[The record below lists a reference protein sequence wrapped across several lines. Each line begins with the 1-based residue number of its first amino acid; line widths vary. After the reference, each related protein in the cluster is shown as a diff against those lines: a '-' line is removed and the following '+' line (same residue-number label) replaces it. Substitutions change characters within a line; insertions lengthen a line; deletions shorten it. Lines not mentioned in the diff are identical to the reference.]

1 MAWWQILLITLYAG
15 LQILDELQLYSGLN
29 TPVGAGFIVGLIMGD
44 LQTGLFIGA
53 SMQLMVLGVGTF
65 GGASKIDATIGTVLA
80 TAFSISIHG
89 MSPQVAISSIAVPV
103 ATIMIQLDILARFT
117 NTYFAHRIDHDI
129 ENFNYKG
136 IERNFLL
143 GALPWALSRVIPV
156 FLALAFGRGLVQA
169 IANALN
175 GSWAW
180 LGNGLALAGATL
192 PAVGFAILLRYL
204 PVKKHIAYLILGFT
218 VTTLFTVLFTNIQT
232 LGTGL
237 AAASKGFTA
246 TFNGMPM
253 LAIAM
258 LGLALAILHYKRTIA
273 TVAPAAAS
281 DTDTKQAVQKSSSS
295 SNDEG
300 EITDDEL

>member
-1 MAWWQILLITLYAG
+1 MAWWQIILITLYSG
-15 LQILDELQLYSGLN
+15 VQILDELQIWSGLN
-29 TPVGAGFIVGLIMGD
+29 TPIGAGFIVGLIMGNIPV
-44 LQTGLFIGA
+44 GLFIGA
-53 SMQLMVLGVGTF
+53 SMQLMILGVGTF
-65 GGASKIDATIGTVLA
+65 GGASRIDATIGTVLA

-129 ENFNYKG
+129 ETFNYKG
-136 IERNFLL
+136 IERNYLL
-143 GALPWALSRVIPV
+143 GALPWALSRAIPV

-180 LGNGLALAGATL
+180 LGNGLSLAGATL

-204 PVKKHIAYLILGFT
+204 PVKKHVAYLILGFT
-218 VTTLFTVLFTNIQT
+218 ITTLFSVIFSNVQS
-232 LGTGL
+232 LGTGI
-237 AAASKGFTA
+237 AAIGKGFSVK
-246 TFNGMPM
+246 FNGMPM
-253 LAIAM
+253 LAIAL
-258 LGLALAILHYKRTIA
+258 LGFALSIMHYKGSVNEDKENVTKNA
-273 TVAPAAAS
+273 VKLADSS
-281 DTDTKQAVQKSSSS
+281 DETK
-295 SNDEG
+295 G

>member
-1 MAWWQILLITLYAG
+1 MAWWQIILITLYSG
-15 LQILDELQLYSGLN
+15 LQILDELHIWSGLN
-29 TPVGAGFIVGLIMGD
+29 TPIGAGFIVGLIMGNIPV
-44 LQTGLFIGA
+44 GLFIGA
-53 SMQLMVLGVGTF
+53 SMQLMILGVGTF
-65 GGASKIDATIGTVLA
+65 GGASRIDATIGTVLA

-129 ENFNYKG
+129 ETFNYKG
-136 IERNFLL
+136 IERNYLL
-143 GALPWALSRVIPV
+143 GALPWALSRAIPV

-180 LGNGLALAGATL
+180 LGNGLSLAGATL

-204 PVKKHIAYLILGFT
+204 PVKKHVAYLILGFT
-218 VTTLFTVLFTNIQT
+218 ITTLFSVIFSNVQS
-232 LGTGL
+232 LGTGI
-237 AAASKGFTA
+237 ATISKGFSVK
-246 TFNGMPM
+246 FNGMPM
-253 LAIAM
+253 LAIAL
-258 LGLALAILHYKRTIA
+258 LGFALSIMHYKGSVNEDKENVTKNA
-273 TVAPAAAS
+273 VKLADSS
-281 DTDTKQAVQKSSSS
+281 DETK
-295 SNDEG
+295 G

>member
-1 MAWWQILLITLYAG
+1 MAWWQIILITLYSG
-15 LQILDELQLYSGLN
+15 VQILDELQIWSGLN
-29 TPVGAGFIVGLIMGD
+29 TPIGAGFIVGLIMGNIPV
-44 LQTGLFIGA
+44 GLFIGA
-53 SMQLMVLGVGTF
+53 SMQLMILGVGTF
-65 GGASKIDATIGTVLA
+65 GGASRIDATIGTVLA

-129 ENFNYKG
+129 ETFNYKG
-136 IERNFLL
+136 IERNYLL
-143 GALPWALSRVIPV
+143 GALPWALSRAIPV

-180 LGNGLALAGATL
+180 LGNGLSLAGATL

-204 PVKKHIAYLILGFT
+204 PVKKHVAYLILGFT
-218 VTTLFTVLFTNIQT
+218 ITTLFSVIFSNVQS
-232 LGTGL
+232 LGTGI
-237 AAASKGFTA
+237 AAISKGFSVK
-246 TFNGMPM
+246 FNGMPM
-253 LAIAM
+253 LAIAL
-258 LGLALAILHYKRTIA
+258 LGFALSIMHYTGSVNEDKENVTKNAVKLADS
-273 TVAPAAAS
+273 S
-281 DTDTKQAVQKSSSS
+281 DETK
-295 SNDEG
+295 G

>member
-1 MAWWQILLITLYAG
+1 MAWWQIILITLYSG
-15 LQILDELQLYSGLN
+15 VQILDELQIWSGLN
-29 TPVGAGFIVGLIMGD
+29 TPIGAGFIVGLIMGNIPV
-44 LQTGLFIGA
+44 GLFIGA
-53 SMQLMVLGVGTF
+53 SMQLMILGVGTF
-65 GGASKIDATIGTVLA
+65 GGASRIDATIGTVLA

-136 IERNFLL
+136 IERNYLL
-143 GALPWALSRVIPV
+143 GALPWALSRAIPV

-180 LGNGLALAGATL
+180 LGNGLSLAGATL

-204 PVKKHIAYLILGFT
+204 PVKKHVAYLILGFT
-218 VTTLFTVLFTNIQT
+218 ITTLFSVIFSNVQS
-232 LGTGL
+232 LGTGI
-237 AAASKGFTA
+237 AAISKGFSVK
-246 TFNGMPM
+246 FNGMPM
-253 LAIAM
+253 LAIAL
-258 LGLALAILHYKRTIA
+258 LGFALSIMHYKGSVNEDKENVTKNA
-273 TVAPAAAS
+273 VKLADSS
-281 DTDTKQAVQKSSSS
+281 DETK
-295 SNDEG
+295 G

>member
-1 MAWWQILLITLYAG
+1 MAWWQIILITLYSG
-15 LQILDELQLYSGLN
+15 VQILDELQIWSGLN
-29 TPVGAGFIVGLIMGD
+29 TPIGAGFIVGLIMGNIPV
-44 LQTGLFIGA
+44 GLFIGA
-53 SMQLMVLGVGTF
+53 SMQLMILGVGTF
-65 GGASKIDATIGTVLA
+65 GGASRIDATIGTVLA

-129 ENFNYKG
+129 ETFNYKG
-136 IERNFLL
+136 IERNYLL
-143 GALPWALSRVIPV
+143 GALPWALSRAIPV

-180 LGNGLALAGATL
+180 LGNGLSLAGAML

-204 PVKKHIAYLILGFT
+204 PVKKHVAYLILGFT
-218 VTTLFTVLFTNIQT
+218 ITTLFSVIFSNVQS
-232 LGTGL
+232 LGTGI
-237 AAASKGFTA
+237 AAISKGFSVK
-246 TFNGMPM
+246 FNGMPM
-253 LAIAM
+253 LAIAL
-258 LGLALAILHYKRTIA
+258 LGFALSIMHYKGSVNEDKENVTKNA
-273 TVAPAAAS
+273 VKLADSS
-281 DTDTKQAVQKSSSS
+281 DETK
-295 SNDEG
+295 G

>member
-1 MAWWQILLITLYAG
+1 MAWWQIILITLYSG
-15 LQILDELQLYSGLN
+15 VQILDELQIWSGLN
-29 TPVGAGFIVGLIMGD
+29 TPIGAGFIVGLIMGNIPV
-44 LQTGLFIGA
+44 GLFIGA
-53 SMQLMVLGVGTF
+53 SMQLMILGVGTF
-65 GGASKIDATIGTVLA
+65 GGASRIDATIGTVLA

-129 ENFNYKG
+129 ETFNYKG
-136 IERNFLL
+136 IERNYLL
-143 GALPWALSRVIPV
+143 GALPWALSRAIPE

-180 LGNGLALAGATL
+180 LGNGLSLAGATL

-204 PVKKHIAYLILGFT
+204 PVKKHVAYLILGFT
-218 VTTLFTVLFTNIQT
+218 ITTLFSVIFSNVQS
-232 LGTGL
+232 LGTGI
-237 AAASKGFTA
+237 ATISKGFSVK
-246 TFNGMPM
+246 FNGMPM
-253 LAIAM
+253 LAIAL
-258 LGLALAILHYKRTIA
+258 LGFALSIMHYKGSVNEDKENVTKNA
-273 TVAPAAAS
+273 VKLADSS
-281 DTDTKQAVQKSSSS
+281 DETK
-295 SNDEG
+295 G

>member
-1 MAWWQILLITLYAG
+1 MAWWQIILITLYSG
-15 LQILDELQLYSGLN
+15 VQILDELQIWSGLN
-29 TPVGAGFIVGLIMGD
+29 TPIGAGFIVGLIMGNIPV
-44 LQTGLFIGA
+44 GLFIGA
-53 SMQLMVLGVGTF
+53 SMQLMILGVGTF
-65 GGASKIDATIGTVLA
+65 GGASRIDATIGTVLA

-129 ENFNYKG
+129 ETFNYKG
-136 IERNFLL
+136 IERNYLL
-143 GALPWALSRVIPV
+143 GALPWALSRAIPV

-180 LGNGLALAGATL
+180 LGNGLSLAGATL

-204 PVKKHIAYLILGFT
+204 PVKKHVAYLILGFT
-218 VTTLFTVLFTNIQT
+218 ITTLFSVIFSNVQS
-232 LGTGL
+232 LGTGI
-237 AAASKGFTA
+237 AAISKGFSVK
-246 TFNGMPM
+246 FNGMPM
-253 LAIAM
+253 LAIAL
-258 LGLALAILHYKRTIA
+258 LGFALSIMHYKGSVNEDKENVTKNA
-273 TVAPAAAS
+273 VKLADSS
-281 DTDTKQAVQKSSSS
+281 DEMK
-295 SNDEG
+295 G

>member
-1 MAWWQILLITLYAG
+1 MAWWQIILITLYSG
-15 LQILDELQLYSGLN
+15 VQILDELQIWSGLN
-29 TPVGAGFIVGLIMGD
+29 TPIGAGFIVGLIMGNIPV
-44 LQTGLFIGA
+44 GLFIGA
-53 SMQLMVLGVGTF
+53 SMQLMILGVGTF
-65 GGASKIDATIGTVLA
+65 GGASRIDATIGTVLA

-129 ENFNYKG
+129 ETFNYKG
-136 IERNFLL
+136 IERNYLL
-143 GALPWALSRVIPV
+143 GALPWALSRAIPV

-180 LGNGLALAGATL
+180 LGNGLSLAGATL

-204 PVKKHIAYLILGFT
+204 PVKKHVAYLILGFT
-218 VTTLFTVLFTNIQT
+218 ITTLFSVIFSNVQSLE
-232 LGTGL
+232 TGI
-237 AAASKGFTA
+237 AAISKGFSVK
-246 TFNGMPM
+246 FNGMPM
-253 LAIAM
+253 LAIAL
-258 LGLALAILHYKRTIA
+258 LGFALSIMHYKGSVNEDKENVTKNA
-273 TVAPAAAS
+273 VKLADSS
-281 DTDTKQAVQKSSSS
+281 DETK
-295 SNDEG
+295 G

>member
-1 MAWWQILLITLYAG
+1 M
-15 LQILDELQLYSGLN
+15 QILDELQIWSGLN
-29 TPVGAGFIVGLIMGD
+29 TPIGAGFIVGLIMGNIPV
-44 LQTGLFIGA
+44 GLFIGA
-53 SMQLMVLGVGTF
+53 SMQLMILGVGTF
-65 GGASKIDATIGTVLA
+65 GGASRIDATIGTVLA

-129 ENFNYKG
+129 ETFNYKG
-136 IERNFLL
+136 IERNYLL
-143 GALPWALSRVIPV
+143 GALPWALSRAIPV

-180 LGNGLALAGATL
+180 LGNGLSLAGATL

-204 PVKKHIAYLILGFT
+204 PVKKHVAYLILGFT
-218 VTTLFTVLFTNIQT
+218 ITTLFSVIFSNVQS
-232 LGTGL
+232 LGTGI
-237 AAASKGFTA
+237 AAISKGFSVK
-246 TFNGMPM
+246 FNGMPM
-253 LAIAM
+253 LAIAL
-258 LGLALAILHYKRTIA
+258 LGFALSIMHYKGSVNEDKENVTKNA
-273 TVAPAAAS
+273 VKLADSS
-281 DTDTKQAVQKSSSS
+281 DETK
-295 SNDEG
+295 G

>member
-1 MAWWQILLITLYAG
+1 MAWWQIILITLYSG
-15 LQILDELQLYSGLN
+15 VQILDELQIWSGLN
-29 TPVGAGFIVGLIMGD
+29 TPIGAGFIVGLIMGNIPV
-44 LQTGLFIGA
+44 GLFIGA
-53 SMQLMVLGVGTF
+53 SMQLMILGVGTF
-65 GGASKIDATIGTVLA
+65 GGASRIDATIGTVLA

-129 ENFNYKG
+129 ETFNYKG
-136 IERNFLL
+136 IECNYLL
-143 GALPWALSRVIPV
+143 GALPWALSRAIPV

-180 LGNGLALAGATL
+180 LGNGLSLAGATL

-204 PVKKHIAYLILGFT
+204 PVKKHVAYLILGFT
-218 VTTLFTVLFTNIQT
+218 ITTLFSVIFSNVQS
-232 LGTGL
+232 LGTGI
-237 AAASKGFTA
+237 AAISKGFSVK
-246 TFNGMPM
+246 FNGMPM
-253 LAIAM
+253 LAIAL
-258 LGLALAILHYKRTIA
+258 LGFALSIMHYKGSVNEDKENVTKNA
-273 TVAPAAAS
+273 VKLADSS
-281 DTDTKQAVQKSSSS
+281 DETK
-295 SNDEG
+295 G

>member
-1 MAWWQILLITLYAG
+1 MAWWQIILITLYSG
-15 LQILDELQLYSGLN
+15 VQILDELQIWSGLN
-29 TPVGAGFIVGLIMGD
+29 TPIGAGFIVGVIMGNIPV
-44 LQTGLFIGA
+44 GLFIGA
-53 SMQLMVLGVGTF
+53 SMQLMILGVGTF
-65 GGASKIDATIGTVLA
+65 GGASRIDATIGTVLA

-129 ENFNYKG
+129 ETFNYKG
-136 IERNFLL
+136 IERNYLL
-143 GALPWALSRVIPV
+143 GALPWALSRAIPV

-180 LGNGLALAGATL
+180 LGNGLSLAGATL

-204 PVKKHIAYLILGFT
+204 PVKKHVAYLILGFT
-218 VTTLFTVLFTNIQT
+218 ITTLFSVIFSNVQS
-232 LGTGL
+232 LGTGI
-237 AAASKGFTA
+237 AAISKGFSVK
-246 TFNGMPM
+246 FNGMPM
-253 LAIAM
+253 LAIAL
-258 LGLALAILHYKRTIA
+258 LGFALSIMHYKGSVNEDKENVTKNA
-273 TVAPAAAS
+273 VKLADSS
-281 DTDTKQAVQKSSSS
+281 DETK
-295 SNDEG
+295 G

>member
-1 MAWWQILLITLYAG
+1 MAWWQIILITLYSG
-15 LQILDELQLYSGLN
+15 LQILDELQIWSGLN
-29 TPVGAGFIVGLIMGD
+29 TPIGAGFIVGLIMGNIPV
-44 LQTGLFIGA
+44 GLFIGA
-53 SMQLMVLGVGTF
+53 SMQLMILGVGTF
-65 GGASKIDATIGTVLA
+65 GGASRIDATIGTVLA

-129 ENFNYKG
+129 ETFNYKG
-136 IERNFLL
+136 IERNYLL
-143 GALPWALSRVIPV
+143 GALPWALSRAIPV

-180 LGNGLALAGATL
+180 LGNGLSLAGATL

-204 PVKKHIAYLILGFT
+204 PVKKHVAYLILGFT
-218 VTTLFTVLFTNIQT
+218 ITTLFSVIFSNVQS
-232 LGTGL
+232 LGTGI
-237 AAASKGFTA
+237 AAISKGFSVK
-246 TFNGMPM
+246 FNGMPM
-253 LAIAM
+253 LAIAL
-258 LGLALAILHYKRTIA
+258 LGFALSIMHYKGSVNEDKENVTKNA
-273 TVAPAAAS
+273 VKLADSS
-281 DTDTKQAVQKSSSS
+281 DETK
-295 SNDEG
+295 G

>member
-1 MAWWQILLITLYAG
+1 MAWWQIILITLYSG
-15 LQILDELQLYSGLN
+15 VQILDELQIWSGLN
-29 TPVGAGFIVGLIMGD
+29 TPIGAGFIVGLIIGNIPV
-44 LQTGLFIGA
+44 GLFIGA
-53 SMQLMVLGVGTF
+53 SMQLMILGVGTF
-65 GGASKIDATIGTVLA
+65 GGASRIDATIGTVLA

-129 ENFNYKG
+129 ETFNYKG
-136 IERNFLL
+136 IERNYLL
-143 GALPWALSRVIPV
+143 GALPWALSRAIPV

-180 LGNGLALAGATL
+180 LGNGLSLAGATL

-204 PVKKHIAYLILGFT
+204 PVKKHVAYLILGFT
-218 VTTLFTVLFTNIQT
+218 ITTLFSVIFSNVQS
-232 LGTGL
+232 LGTGI
-237 AAASKGFTA
+237 AAISKGFSVK
-246 TFNGMPM
+246 FNGMPM
-253 LAIAM
+253 LAIAL
-258 LGLALAILHYKRTIA
+258 LGFALSIMHYKGSVNEDKENVTKTA
-273 TVAPAAAS
+273 VKLADSS
-281 DTDTKQAVQKSSSS
+281 DETK
-295 SNDEG
+295 G

>member
-1 MAWWQILLITLYAG
+1 M
-15 LQILDELQLYSGLN
+15 
-29 TPVGAGFIVGLIMGD
+29 
-44 LQTGLFIGA
+44 
-53 SMQLMVLGVGTF
+53 
-65 GGASKIDATIGTVLA
+65 
-80 TAFSISIHG
+80 
-89 MSPQVAISSIAVPV
+89 
-103 ATIMIQLDILARFT
+103 
-117 NTYFAHRIDHDI
+117 
-129 ENFNYKG
+129 
-136 IERNFLL
+136 L
-143 GALPWALSRVIPV
+143 GALPWSLSRAIPV

-204 PVKKHIAYLILGFT
+204 PVKKHVAYLIMGFT
-218 VTTLFTVLFTNIQT
+218 ITTLFTVLFTNIQT

-246 TFNGMPM
+246 SFNGMPM

-258 LGLALAILHYKRTIA
+258 LGFALAILHYKRTIA
-273 TVAPAAAS
+273 TVAPASA
-281 DTDTKQAVQKSSSS
+281 TKQTIQKSSSS

>member
-1 MAWWQILLITLYAG
+1 MAWWQIILITLYSG
-15 LQILDELQLYSGLN
+15 LQILDELQIWSGLN
-29 TPVGAGFIVGLIMGD
+29 TPIGAGFIVGLIMGNIPV
-44 LQTGLFIGA
+44 GLFIGA
-53 SMQLMVLGVGTF
+53 SMQLMILGVGTF
-65 GGASKIDATIGTVLA
+65 GGASRIDATIGTVLA

-129 ENFNYKG
+129 ETFNYKG
-136 IERNFLL
+136 IERNYLL
-143 GALPWALSRVIPV
+143 GALPWALSRAIPV

-180 LGNGLALAGATL
+180 LGNGLSLAGATL

-204 PVKKHIAYLILGFT
+204 PVKKHVAYLILGFT
-218 VTTLFTVLFTNIQT
+218 ITTLFSVIFSNVQS
-232 LGTGL
+232 LGTGI
-237 AAASKGFTA
+237 ATISKGFSVK
-246 TFNGMPM
+246 FNGMPM
-253 LAIAM
+253 LAIAL
-258 LGLALAILHYKRTIA
+258 LGFALSIMHYKGSVNEDKENVTKN
-273 TVAPAAAS
+273 TVKLADSS
-281 DTDTKQAVQKSSSS
+281 DETK
-295 SNDEG
+295 G

>member
-1 MAWWQILLITLYAG
+1 MAWWQIILITLYSG
-15 LQILDELQLYSGLN
+15 LQILDELQIWSGLN
-29 TPVGAGFIVGLIMGD
+29 TPIGAGFIVGLIMGNIPV
-44 LQTGLFIGA
+44 GLFIGA
-53 SMQLMVLGVGTF
+53 SMQLMILGVGTF
-65 GGASKIDATIGTVLA
+65 GGASRIDATIGTVLA

-129 ENFNYKG
+129 ETFNYKG
-136 IERNFLL
+136 IERNYLL
-143 GALPWALSRVIPV
+143 GALPWALSRAIPV

-180 LGNGLALAGATL
+180 LGNGLSLAGATL

-204 PVKKHIAYLILGFT
+204 PVKKHVAYLILGFT
-218 VTTLFTVLFTNIQT
+218 ITTLFSVIFSNVQS
-232 LGTGL
+232 LGTGI
-237 AAASKGFTA
+237 AAISKGFSVK
-246 TFNGMPM
+246 FNGMPM
-253 LAIAM
+253 LAIAL
-258 LGLALAILHYKRTIA
+258 LGFALSIMHYKGSVNEDKENVTKNA
-273 TVAPAAAS
+273 VKLVDSS
-281 DTDTKQAVQKSSSS
+281 DETK
-295 SNDEG
+295 G

>member
-1 MAWWQILLITLYAG
+1 MAWWQIILITLYSG
-15 LQILDELQLYSGLN
+15 LQILDELQIWSGLN
-29 TPVGAGFIVGLIMGD
+29 TPIGAGFIVGLIMGNIPV
-44 LQTGLFIGA
+44 GLFIGA
-53 SMQLMVLGVGTF
+53 SMQLMILGVGTF
-65 GGASKIDATIGTVLA
+65 GGASRIDATIGTVLA

-129 ENFNYKG
+129 ETFNYKG
-136 IERNFLL
+136 IGRNYLL
-143 GALPWALSRVIPV
+143 GALPWALSRAIPV

-180 LGNGLALAGATL
+180 LGNGLSLAGATL

-204 PVKKHIAYLILGFT
+204 PVKKHVAYLILGFT
-218 VTTLFTVLFTNIQT
+218 ITTLFSVIFSNVQS
-232 LGTGL
+232 LGTGI
-237 AAASKGFTA
+237 ATISKGFSVK
-246 TFNGMPM
+246 FNGMPM
-253 LAIAM
+253 LAIAL
-258 LGLALAILHYKRTIA
+258 LGFALSIMHYKGSVNEDKENVTKNA
-273 TVAPAAAS
+273 VKLADSS
-281 DTDTKQAVQKSSSS
+281 DETK
-295 SNDEG
+295 G

>member
-1 MAWWQILLITLYAG
+1 MAWWQIILITLYSG
-15 LQILDELQLYSGLN
+15 VQILDELQIWSGLN
-29 TPVGAGFIVGLIMGD
+29 TPIGAGFIVGLIMGNIPV
-44 LQTGLFIGA
+44 GLFIGA
-53 SMQLMVLGVGTF
+53 SMQLMILGVGTF
-65 GGASKIDATIGTVLA
+65 GGASRIDATIGTVLA

-129 ENFNYKG
+129 ETFNYKG
-136 IERNFLL
+136 IERNYLL
-143 GALPWALSRVIPV
+143 GALPWALSRAIPV

-180 LGNGLALAGATL
+180 LGNGLSLAGATL

-204 PVKKHIAYLILGFT
+204 PVKKHVAYLILGFT
-218 VTTLFTVLFTNIQT
+218 ITTLFSVIFFNVQS
-232 LGTGL
+232 LGTGI
-237 AAASKGFTA
+237 AAISKGFSVK
-246 TFNGMPM
+246 FNGMPM
-253 LAIAM
+253 LAIAL
-258 LGLALAILHYKRTIA
+258 LGFALSIMHYKGSVNEDKENVTKNA
-273 TVAPAAAS
+273 VKLADSS
-281 DTDTKQAVQKSSSS
+281 DETK
-295 SNDEG
+295 G

>member
-1 MAWWQILLITLYAG
+1 MVEIILITLYSG
-15 LQILDELQLYSGLN
+15 VQILDELQIWSGLN
-29 TPVGAGFIVGLIMGD
+29 TPIGAGFIVGLIMGNIPV
-44 LQTGLFIGA
+44 GLFIGA
-53 SMQLMVLGVGTF
+53 SMQLMILGVGTF
-65 GGASKIDATIGTVLA
+65 GGASRIDATIGTVLA

-129 ENFNYKG
+129 ETFNYKG
-136 IERNFLL
+136 IERNYLL
-143 GALPWALSRVIPV
+143 GALPWALSRAIPV

-180 LGNGLALAGATL
+180 LGNGLSLAGATL

-204 PVKKHIAYLILGFT
+204 PVKKHVAYLILGFT
-218 VTTLFTVLFTNIQT
+218 ITTLFSVIFSNVQS
-232 LGTGL
+232 LGTGI
-237 AAASKGFTA
+237 AAMSKGFSVK
-246 TFNGMPM
+246 FNGMPM
-253 LAIAM
+253 LAIAL
-258 LGLALAILHYKRTIA
+258 LGFALSIMHYKGSVNEDKENVTKNA
-273 TVAPAAAS
+273 VKLADSS
-281 DTDTKQAVQKSSSS
+281 DETK
-295 SNDEG
+295 G

>member
-1 MAWWQILLITLYAG
+1 MAWWQIILITLYSG
-15 LQILDELQLYSGLN
+15 VQILDELQIWSGLN
-29 TPVGAGFIVGLIMGD
+29 TPIGAGFIVGLIMENIPV
-44 LQTGLFIGA
+44 GLFIGA
-53 SMQLMVLGVGTF
+53 SMQLMILGVGTF
-65 GGASKIDATIGTVLA
+65 GGASRIDATIGTVLA

-129 ENFNYKG
+129 ETFNYKG
-136 IERNFLL
+136 IERNYLL
-143 GALPWALSRVIPV
+143 GALPWALSRAIPV

-180 LGNGLALAGATL
+180 LGNGLSLAGATL

-204 PVKKHIAYLILGFT
+204 PVKKHVAYLILGFT
-218 VTTLFTVLFTNIQT
+218 ITTLFSVIFSNVQS
-232 LGTGL
+232 LGTGI
-237 AAASKGFTA
+237 AAISKGFSVK
-246 TFNGMPM
+246 FNGMPM
-253 LAIAM
+253 LAIAL
-258 LGLALAILHYKRTIA
+258 LGFALSIMHYKGSVNEDKENVTKNA
-273 TVAPAAAS
+273 VKLADSS
-281 DTDTKQAVQKSSSS
+281 DETK
-295 SNDEG
+295 G

>member
-1 MAWWQILLITLYAG
+1 MAWWQIILITLYSG
-15 LQILDELQLYSGLN
+15 VQILDELQIWSGLN
-29 TPVGAGFIVGLIMGD
+29 TPIGAGFIVGLIMGNIPV
-44 LQTGLFIGA
+44 GLFIGA
-53 SMQLMVLGVGTF
+53 SMQLMILGVGTF
-65 GGASKIDATIGTVLA
+65 GGASRIDATIGTVLA

-129 ENFNYKG
+129 ETFNYKG
-136 IERNFLL
+136 IERNYLL
-143 GALPWALSRVIPV
+143 GALPWALSRAIPV

-180 LGNGLALAGATL
+180 LGNGLSLAGATL

-204 PVKKHIAYLILGFT
+204 PVKKHVAYLILGFT
-218 VTTLFTVLFTNIQT
+218 ITTLFGVIFSNVQS
-232 LGTGL
+232 LGTGI
-237 AAASKGFTA
+237 AAISKGFSVK
-246 TFNGMPM
+246 FNGMPM
-253 LAIAM
+253 LAIAL
-258 LGLALAILHYKRTIA
+258 LGFALSIMHYKGSVNEDKENVTKNA
-273 TVAPAAAS
+273 VKLADSS
-281 DTDTKQAVQKSSSS
+281 DETK
-295 SNDEG
+295 G

>member
-1 MAWWQILLITLYAG
+1 MAWWQIILITLYSG
-15 LQILDELQLYSGLN
+15 VQILDELQIWSGLN
-29 TPVGAGFIVGLIMGD
+29 TPIGAGFIVGLIMGNIPV
-44 LQTGLFIGA
+44 GLFIGA
-53 SMQLMVLGVGTF
+53 SMQLMILGVGTF
-65 GGASKIDATIGTVLA
+65 GGASRIDATIGTVLA

-129 ENFNYKG
+129 ETFNYKG
-136 IERNFLL
+136 IERNYLL
-143 GALPWALSRVIPV
+143 GALPWALSRAIPV

-180 LGNGLALAGATL
+180 LGNGLSLAGATL

-204 PVKKHIAYLILGFT
+204 PVKKHVAYLILGFT
-218 VTTLFTVLFTNIQT
+218 ITTLFSVIFSNVQS
-232 LGTGL
+232 LGTGI
-237 AAASKGFTA
+237 AAISKGFSVK
-246 TFNGMPM
+246 FNGMPM
-253 LAIAM
+253 LAIAL
-258 LGLALAILHYKRTIA
+258 LGFALSIMHYKGSVNEDKENVTKNA
-273 TVAPAAAS
+273 VKLADSS
-281 DTDTKQAVQKSSSS
+281 DETK
-295 SNDEG
+295 G

>member
-1 MAWWQILLITLYAG
+1 MAWWQIILITLYSG
-15 LQILDELQLYSGLN
+15 VQILDELQIWSGLN
-29 TPVGAGFIVGLIMGD
+29 TPIGAGFIVGLIMGNIPV
-44 LQTGLFIGA
+44 GLFIGA
-53 SMQLMVLGVGTF
+53 SMQLMILGVGTF
-65 GGASKIDATIGTVLA
+65 GGASRIDATIGTVLA

-129 ENFNYKG
+129 ETFNYKG
-136 IERNFLL
+136 IERNYLL
-143 GALPWALSRVIPV
+143 GALPWTLSRAIPV

-180 LGNGLALAGATL
+180 LGNGLSLAGATL

-204 PVKKHIAYLILGFT
+204 PVKKHVAYLILGFT
-218 VTTLFTVLFTNIQT
+218 ITTLFSVIFSNVQS
-232 LGTGL
+232 LGTGI
-237 AAASKGFTA
+237 AAISKGFSVK
-246 TFNGMPM
+246 FNGMPM
-253 LAIAM
+253 LAIAL
-258 LGLALAILHYKRTIA
+258 LGFALSIMHYKGSVNEDKENVTKNA
-273 TVAPAAAS
+273 VKLADSS
-281 DTDTKQAVQKSSSS
+281 DETK
-295 SNDEG
+295 G

>member
-1 MAWWQILLITLYAG
+1 MAWWQIILITLYSG
-15 LQILDELQLYSGLN
+15 LQILDELQIWSGLN
-29 TPVGAGFIVGLIMGD
+29 TPIGAGFIVGLIMGNIPV
-44 LQTGLFIGA
+44 GLFIGA
-53 SMQLMVLGVGTF
+53 SMQLMILGVGTF
-65 GGASKIDATIGTVLA
+65 GGASRIDATIGTVLA

-129 ENFNYKG
+129 ETFNYKG
-136 IERNFLL
+136 IERNYLL
-143 GALPWALSRVIPV
+143 GALPWALSRAIPV

-180 LGNGLALAGATL
+180 LGNGLSLAGATL

-204 PVKKHIAYLILGFT
+204 PVKKHVAYLILGFT
-218 VTTLFTVLFTNIQT
+218 ITTLFSVIFSNVQS
-232 LGTGL
+232 LGTGI
-237 AAASKGFTA
+237 ATISKGFSVK
-246 TFNGMPM
+246 FNGMPM
-253 LAIAM
+253 LAIAL
-258 LGLALAILHYKRTIA
+258 LGFALSIMHYKGSVNEDKENVTKNA
-273 TVAPAAAS
+273 VKLADSS
-281 DTDTKQAVQKSSSS
+281 DETK
-295 SNDEG
+295 G

>member
-1 MAWWQILLITLYAG
+1 MAWWQIILITLYSG
-15 LQILDELQLYSGLN
+15 VQILDELQIWSGLN
-29 TPVGAGFIVGLIMGD
+29 TPIGAGFIVGLIMGNIPV
-44 LQTGLFIGA
+44 GLFIGA
-53 SMQLMVLGVGTF
+53 SMQLMILGVGTF
-65 GGASKIDATIGTVLA
+65 GGASRIDATIGTVLA

-129 ENFNYKG
+129 ETFNYKG
-136 IERNFLL
+136 IERNYLL
-143 GALPWALSRVIPV
+143 GALPWALSRAIPV

-180 LGNGLALAGATL
+180 LGNGLSLAGATL

-204 PVKKHIAYLILGFT
+204 PVKKHVAYLILGFT
-218 VTTLFTVLFTNIQT
+218 ITTLFSVIFSNVQS
-232 LGTGL
+232 LGTGI
-237 AAASKGFTA
+237 AAISKGFSVK
-246 TFNGMPM
+246 FNGMPM
-253 LAIAM
+253 LAIAL
-258 LGLALAILHYKRTIA
+258 LGFALSIMHYKGSVNEGKENVTKNA
-273 TVAPAAAS
+273 VKLADSS
-281 DTDTKQAVQKSSSS
+281 DETK
-295 SNDEG
+295 G